1 MLKLNNGF
9 FLESDET
16 QFILKQNYTIKKK
29 DTGEEKESTRVLG
42 YYAELKQALNGYINQ
57 LALNKTYA
65 EDLTAKEL
73 FDYLKQEKEKVNE
86 I

>member
-9 FLESDET
+9 FIESDET

-29 DTGEEKESTRVLG
+29 DTAEEKESTRVLG

>member
-9 FLESDET
+9 FVESDET

-29 DTGEEKESTRVLG
+29 DTGEEKETTRVLG

-57 LALNKTYA
+57 LALNKTHS

>member
-9 FLESDET
+9 FIESDET

-57 LALNKTYA
+57 LALNKTNA

>member
-9 FLESDET
+9 FVESDET

-29 DTGEEKESTRVLG
+29 DTGGEKESTRVLG

-57 LALNKTYA
+57 LALNKTNA
-65 EDLTAKEL
+65 EDLTAQEML
-73 FDYLKQEKEKVNE
+73 DYLRKERDL

>member
-1 MLKLNNGF
+1 MINLENNYF
-9 FLESDET
+9 IDSDGT
-16 QFILKQNYTIKKK
+16 QFILKQNYTIKQK
-29 DTGEEKESTRVLG
+29 DTGKEKESTRALG
-42 YYAELKQALNGYINQ
+42 YYITLGQSLNGYLNQ
-57 LALNKTYA
+57 LALNKTYS

>member
-9 FLESDET
+9 FIESDET

-29 DTGEEKESTRVLG
+29 DTGEEKESTRVIG

-57 LALNKTYA
+57 LALNKTYS

>member
-9 FLESDET
+9 FIESDET

>member
-9 FLESDET
+9 FIESDGT
-16 QFILKQNYTIKKK
+16 QFILKQNYTIKQK
-29 DTGEEKESTRVLG
+29 DTAEEKESTRVLG

-65 EDLTAKEL
+65 EDLTTQEML
-73 FDYLKQEKEKVNE
+73 DYLRKERE
-86 I
+86 LI

>member
-9 FLESDET
+9 FIESDET

-42 YYAELKQALNGYINQ
+42 DYVGLKQALNGYINQ
-57 LALNKTYA
+57 LALNKTYS

-73 FDYLKQEKEKVNE
+73 FDYLRKERDL

>member
-9 FLESDET
+9 FIESDET

-42 YYAELKQALNGYINQ
+42 YYATLGQSLNGYLNQ
-57 LALNKTYA
+57 LALNKTYS
-65 EDLTAKEL
+65 EDLTAQEML
-73 FDYLKQEKEKVNE
+73 DYLRKERDL

>member
-1 MLKLNNGF
+1 MVIINEKYQVI
-9 FLESDET
+9 SDET

-29 DTGEEKESTRVLG
+29 DTEEEKETTRVLG
-42 YYAELKQALNGYINQ
+42 YYVELKQALNGYINQ

-65 EDLTAKEL
+65 EDLTAQEML
-73 FDYLKQEKEKVNE
+73 DYLRKERDL

>member
-9 FLESDET
+9 FVESDEN
-16 QFILKQNYTIKKK
+16 QYILKQSYIGK
-29 DTGEEKESTRVLG
+29 DKDGKPKEQARTLG

-57 LALNKTYA
+57 LALNKTCA
-65 EDLTAKEL
+65 EDLTTQEL
-73 FDYLKQEKEKVNE
+73 LDYLKQERDL

>member
-9 FLESDET
+9 FIESDET

-73 FDYLKQEKEKVNE
+73 FDYLKQEKEKINE

>member
-1 MLKLNNGF
+1 MK
-9 FLESDET
+9 
-16 QFILKQNYTIKKK
+16 
-29 DTGEEKESTRVLG
+29 EKESTRVLG

-73 FDYLKQEKEKVNE
+73 FDYLKQERDL

>member
-1 MLKLNNGF
+1 MINLENNYF
-9 FLESDET
+9 IESDET

-57 LALNKTYA
+57 LALNKTNA
-65 EDLTAKEL
+65 EDLTAQEML
-73 FDYLKQEKEKVNE
+73 DYLRKEKEKVNE

>member
-1 MLKLNNGF
+1 MINLENNYF
-9 FLESDET
+9 IESDET

-42 YYAELKQALNGYINQ
+42 YYVELKQALNGYINQ
-57 LALNKTYA
+57 LALNKTNA
-65 EDLTAKEL
+65 EDLTAQEML
-73 FDYLKQEKEKVNE
+73 DYLRKEKEKVNE